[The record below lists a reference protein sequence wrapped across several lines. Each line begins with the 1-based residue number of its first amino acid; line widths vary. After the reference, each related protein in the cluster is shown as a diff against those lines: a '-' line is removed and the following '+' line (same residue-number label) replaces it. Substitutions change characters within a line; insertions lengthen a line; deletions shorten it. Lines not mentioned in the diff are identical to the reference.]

1 MIRRNVRLQTPVEEN
16 VVKITDTCAEIQA
29 PVDRVWRLLG
39 DLEKYAEWNPFL
51 VRAEGVFAEDSVVQ
65 FAALLPGQNVV
76 HIRPRIL
83 QVIPERL
90 LRWKGHVPIN
100 RFLEGEHLI
109 MVEPTSDDHTRIRHL
124 EVFTGAL
131 VPVLKDLLREAER
144 GYARMNAAMK
154 ARLEGQ
160 ADACNTDPGLPIQ
173 STKLKPGIQ
182 ESAQD
187 WVDWLSQPSSASH
200 ESRTGS
206 HPYER

>member
-1 MIRRNVRLQTPVEEN
+1 M
-16 VVKITDTCAEIQA
+16 KIIDTCAEIQA
-29 PVDRVWRLLG
+29 PVDRVWRLLA

-65 FAALLPGQNVV
+65 FAALPDQSVV
-76 HIRPRIL
+76 HIQPRIL

-90 LRWKGHVPIN
+90 LRWKGHVPID

-109 MVEPTSDDHTRIRHL
+109 MVEPMSDDHTRIRHL

-131 VPVLKDLLREAER
+131 VPVLKDLLSETER

-160 ADACNTDPGLPIQ
+160 ADARNTDPGLPIRGTQ
-173 STKLKPGIQ
+173 FKPGNQ
-182 ESAQD
+182 ELAQD

-200 ESRTGS
+200 GSRTGS